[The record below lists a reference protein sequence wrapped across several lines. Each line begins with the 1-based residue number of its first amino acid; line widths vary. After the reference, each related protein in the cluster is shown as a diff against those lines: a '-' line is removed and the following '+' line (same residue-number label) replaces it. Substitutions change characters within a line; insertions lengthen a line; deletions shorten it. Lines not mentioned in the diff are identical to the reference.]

1 MPAPARCRGRCTTLH
16 LQERKAPPPPI
27 TMVAR
32 FCDFAIA
39 SPFPAFHAGCSGRLP
54 QRLRAHAEQLAPQIR
69 GYDSRDI
76 NAPRALTRDTR
87 PRKRL
92 SMRGETI
99 RRDLGERRP
108 GTRPRRSV
116 GPPRETSA
124 HANPCRKTAY
134 ARRQTR
140 TPRLCS
146 QGVHSLPA
154 GAPVSRAPL
163 EVADE
168 GWCDERCFRNPETR
182 RPDAVS
188 RHVHERRGL
197 LEAAVAFQMT
207 RPSGSTDCGVADR
220 SSTPARGG
228 SSSPLRIAFRDGSAG
243 SGTILMPRIR
253 CSLNRGPAKGQRH
266 TSYQRDSGPS
276 TRRNN
281 PPSRRISSAVT
292 RPRDGVSPL
301 FSTGG
306 RSPR

>member
-1 MPAPARCRGRCTTLH
+1 MGSG
-16 LQERKAPPPPI
+16 
-27 TMVAR
+27 VAR
-32 FCDFAIA
+32 TAT
-39 SPFPAFHAGCSGRLP
+39 
-54 QRLRAHAEQLAPQIR
+54 RAHPDSSPETSVFR
-69 GYDSRDI
+69 GLSAVGI
-76 NAPRALTRDTR
+76 LPEAPRLLMSSCISASGTVNQR
-87 PRKRL
+87 PFGARGL
-92 SMRGETI
+92 SMCGETI
-99 RRDLGERRP
+99 REHARERRP
-108 GTRPRRSV
+108 GTRPRHSA
-116 GPPRETSA
+116 GLPQETFA
-124 HANPCRKTAY
+124 HATPCRKTAY
-134 ARRQTR
+134 ARRKTR
-140 TPRLCS
+140 TPRPCGR
-146 QGVHSLPA
+146 GVHSEPFGEPL
-154 GAPVSRAPL
+154 SRSPL

>member
-1 MPAPARCRGRCTTLH
+1 
-16 LQERKAPPPPI
+16 
-27 TMVAR
+27 
-32 FCDFAIA
+32 
-39 SPFPAFHAGCSGRLP
+39 
-54 QRLRAHAEQLAPQIR
+54 
-69 GYDSRDI
+69 
-76 NAPRALTRDTR
+76 
-87 PRKRL
+87 
-92 SMRGETI
+92 MRGETI
-99 RRDLGERRP
+99 RRDLGDGRP
-108 GTRPRRSV
+108 GTLRRRST

-124 HANPCRKTAY
+124 HATPCRKTPY
-134 ARRQTR
+134 ASRKTR
-140 TPRLCS
+140 TRDLSWGPRG
-146 QGVHSLPA
+146 QGVHSEPA

-243 SGTILMPRIR
+243 SGTMLMPRIR